1 MHMTDTVRR
10 TDDCELRLISLLVN
24 PSRRCA
30 KNKRLT
36 TIQLPLKKIFSLN
49 LSNMDSLISKNE
61 NISNPRGRGRGFLLK
76 MINQRQSSEKSEKS
90 VILPSSVLPIKNM
103 KNNVENTSNVEN
115 MSNVEMTRN
124 VENTNSVENTVVHNQ
139 SIIKKS
145 SFQDYDYNNE
155 KPVRST
161 YIPPELNEN
170 DESIYD
176 DGITSGI
183 NFEKFNDIEV
193 KVNGKN
199 IPEAIESFETLKNIP
214 EKLMENIKMC
224 KFVKPTPIQKYSI
237 PIILSGKDLM
247 ATAQTGSGK
256 TVAYVLPI
264 IIKLLMDPKKLV
276 KDSNHSE
283 PQVVIMAPTRELA
296 VQIKLV
302 VLKLTR
308 HTGISS
314 YVCYGGTLVSYQKN
328 KILEGCHILV
338 ATPGRINEFV
348 QHGFITFSSVRF
360 FVLDEVDR
368 MLDVDSK
375 PDIDKILN
383 HFSMPSVMHRQ
394 TIMLSATLPD
404 ETQHLAKFY
413 LNKNYLFL
421 AVGIISSASQDIKQT
436 FYMVN
441 RLNKRKMLFNILE
454 KDPVGTIVFVKYK
467 WTADFLA
474 TYLSEKYIPSTSIHG
489 DRLQDQR
496 EIALNDFRINKM
508 NVLVATTVASRGLD
522 IKCVNHVI
530 NYDMPQEIEEY
541 VQRIGRTGRLG
552 NRGIATSFFDPDEDY
567 LLVDPLIKT
576 LVSANQ
582 EIPYW
587 LVKLRRESLC
597 DDDNDDLNK
606 FGGSDIRMIT
616 DSVDDTSF
624 NKNKTRNRN
633 ALAHLGGVVHR
644 EHVYPQGGEI
654 LNGAMSIDFIKM

>member
-1 MHMTDTVRR
+1 
-10 TDDCELRLISLLVN
+10 
-24 PSRRCA
+24 
-30 KNKRLT
+30 
-36 TIQLPLKKIFSLN
+36 
-49 LSNMDSLISKNE
+49 MDSSISKIE
-61 NISNPRGRGRGFLLK
+61 DISKPRGRGRGFLLK
-76 MINQRQSSEKSEKS
+76 MINQRQSSEKSVFLPPS
-90 VILPSSVLPIKNM
+90 VVPIKNM
-103 KNNVENTSNVEN
+103 KNNVENMTNVEN
-115 MSNVEMTRN
+115 MSNVENISNVEITRN
-124 VENTNSVENTVVHNQ
+124 VENMNSVENTAVHNQ
-139 SIIKKS
+139 SIINKS
-145 SFQDYDYNNE
+145 CFQDYDYNYE

-161 YIPPELNEN
+161 YIPLEPNEN
-170 DESIYD
+170 DKSIYD
-176 DGITSGI
+176 DGIISGI

-214 EKLMENIKMC
+214 KKLMENIKMC

-264 IIKLLMDPKKLV
+264 IQKLLMDPKELV
-276 KDSNHSE
+276 KDKNHSE
-283 PQVVIMAPTRELA
+283 PQVVIIAPTRELA

-302 VLKLTR
+302 ILKLTR
-308 HTGISS
+308 LTGISS
-314 YVCYGGTLVSYQKN
+314 FVCYGGTLVSYQKN

-338 ATPGRINEFV
+338 ATPGRINDFV

-360 FVLDEVDR
+360 FVLDEVDK

-404 ETQHLAKFY
+404 EIQHLAKFY

-421 AVGIISSASQDIKQT
+421 AVGIINSASQDIKQT

-474 TYLSEKYIPSTSIHG
+474 TYLSEKHIPSTSIHG

-552 NRGIATSFFDPDEDY
+552 NQGFATSFFDPDEDY
-567 LLVDPLIKT
+567 LLVDPIIKT
-576 LVSANQ
+576 LASANQ
-582 EIPYW
+582 EIPNW
-587 LVKLRRESLC
+587 LVKLRREALC
-597 DDDNDDLNK
+597 DDDSDDLNK
-606 FGGSDIRMIT
+606 FGGSDIRMT
-616 DSVDDTSF
+616 SDSVDDC
-624 NKNKTRNRN
+624 
-633 ALAHLGGVVHR
+633 
-644 EHVYPQGGEI
+644 E
-654 LNGAMSIDFIKM
+654 DW

>member
-1 MHMTDTVRR
+1 
-10 TDDCELRLISLLVN
+10 
-24 PSRRCA
+24 
-30 KNKRLT
+30 
-36 TIQLPLKKIFSLN
+36 
-49 LSNMDSLISKNE
+49 MDSLISKNE
-61 NISNPRGRGRGFLLK
+61 DISKPRGRGRGFLLK
-76 MINQRQSSEKSEKS
+76 MINQRQNSEKS
-90 VILPSSVLPIKNM
+90 VFSPSSVLPIKNM
-103 KNNVENTSNVEN
+103 KNNVENKSNVEN
-115 MSNVEMTRN
+115 MSNVE
-124 VENTNSVENTVVHNQ
+124 NTSRVGNTVVHNK
-139 SIIKKS
+139 SIINKS
-145 SFQDYDYNNE
+145 CFQDYDYDYK

-161 YIPPELNEN
+161 YIPPEPIEN

-199 IPEAIESFETLKNIP
+199 IPEAIESFETLKNIS

-264 IIKLLMDPKKLV
+264 ILKLLMDPQKLV
-276 KDSNHSE
+276 KDRNHSE

-302 VLKLTR
+302 VFKLTR

-314 YVCYGGTLVSYQKN
+314 FVCYGGTFVNYQKY

-338 ATPGRINEFV
+338 ATPGRINEFI

-368 MLDVDSK
+368 MLDVESK

-383 HFSMPSVMHRQ
+383 HFSMPSVVHRQ

-421 AVGIISSASQDIKQT
+421 AVGIVSSASQDIKQT

-441 RLNKRKMLFNILE
+441 RLNKRKMLSSILE
-454 KDPVGTIVFVKYK
+454 KDSVGTIVFVKYK

-474 TYLSEKYIPSTSIHG
+474 TYLSEKHIPSTSIHG

-567 LLVDPLIKT
+567 HLVDPIIKT
-576 LVSANQ
+576 LASANQ
-582 EIPYW
+582 KIPNW
-587 LVKLRRESLC
+587 LMELTKEAIC
-597 DDDNDDLNK
+597 DDDNDNDDLNT
-606 FGGSDIRMIT
+606 FGGSDIRMT
-616 DSVDDTSF
+616 SDSVDECEDW
-624 NKNKTRNRN
+624 
-633 ALAHLGGVVHR
+633 
-644 EHVYPQGGEI
+644 
-654 LNGAMSIDFIKM
+654 